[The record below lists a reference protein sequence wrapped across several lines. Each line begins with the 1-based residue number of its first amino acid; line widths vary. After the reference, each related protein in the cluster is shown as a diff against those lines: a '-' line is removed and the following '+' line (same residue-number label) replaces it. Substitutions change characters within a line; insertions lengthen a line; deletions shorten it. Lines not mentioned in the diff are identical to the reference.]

1 MTTKKSTILYVLDI
15 LHNYSDKDHRL
26 TQKEIVDLLYETHQI
41 DLDRRTVKQRVLE
54 LIEYGYD
61 IETSGGFSNIYLH
74 KDITDGELRL
84 LIEGLMFSKYIP
96 YSYRQELIE
105 KLVDL
110 SGEYFHVKSME
121 TTRGQHKDQASL
133 ENFVLYTTLR
143 GLEKAIKEAKKV
155 CFNYN
160 HYGVDENLAFTFT
173 PKMNQD
179 GQPSKYKVNPYE
191 IVSTNGRYYLIC
203 NYDKYDDLSNYRID
217 RITNI
222 KILDENRKPK
232 NEVKGLGHGLDV
244 SKHMDEHIYMFSG
257 ASEYVT
263 LSFETNFINEFV
275 DWFGTKNSRF
285 IDQSDGKVTAEVK
298 VNRQAMTKWALQY
311 ALHVRVLTP
320 ADLVEEIK
328 DNIQKANKMY
338 E

>member
-41 DLDRRTVKQRVLE
+41 DLDRRTVKQRILE

-61 IETSGGFSNIYLH
+61 IETSGGFSNIYLR

-84 LIEGLMFSKYIP
+84 LIESLMFSKRIP

-105 KLVDL
+105 KLEDL
-110 SGEYFHVKSME
+110 SGEYFHAKPME
-121 TTRGQHKDQASL
+121 TTRDQHKDQAHL
-133 ENFVLYTTLR
+133 ENFSLFITLR
-143 GLEKAIKEAKKV
+143 VLEKAIKEAKKV

-160 HYGVDENLAFTFT
+160 HYGVDEHLAFTFT
-173 PKMNQD
+173 PKMNND
-179 GQPSKYKVNPYE
+179 GEASTYLMNPYE

-203 NYDKYDDLSNYRID
+203 NYDTYDDLSNYRID

-222 KILDENRKPK
+222 KILDEPRKPK
-232 NEVKGLGHGLDV
+232 HKVKGLGGGLDV
-244 SKHMDEHIYMFSG
+244 SKHMEEHIYMFSG

-263 LSFETNFINEFV
+263 LSFEKNFINEFV

-285 IDQSDGKVTAEVK
+285 IDQNDEKVTAEVK

-311 ALHVRVLTP
+311 ALHARVLTP

-328 DNIQKANKMY
+328 DNIKEAKKMY
-338 E
+338 K